1 MRDIRSATRCE
12 IGRFGSSYGRP
23 SALAAA
29 GAARAQRAIVMV
41 RRRRAWSMAS
51 ARYPLPVCASSN
63 DDRARTLWS
72 ASMPRRRISVTPAD
86 VMREGFEAVR
96 REAKV
101 PERFAPEAEAEA
113 QRAASSAHDAERV
126 DVPFIT
132 IDPPGS
138 RDLDQAMH
146 IERSGTGH
154 RVRYA
159 IADVAGFVRPG
170 GALDGATHERG
181 VTVYA
186 PDAKAPLHPP
196 VLSEGGASL
205 LQDEWRP
212 AAVWTLDLDEAGE
225 LVSTSV
231 ERAQ

>member
-1 MRDIRSATRCE
+1 MPARWIRVAPAT
-12 IGRFGSSYGRP
+12 
-23 SALAAA
+23 ALE
-29 GAARAQRAIVMV
+29 
-41 RRRRAWSMAS
+41 
-51 ARYPLPVCASSN
+51 
-63 DDRARTLWS
+63 D
-72 ASMPRRRISVTPAD
+72 
-86 VMREGFEAVR
+86 GFEAIR
-96 REAKV
+96 REAQV
-101 PERFAPEAEAEA
+101 PDAFDPGALARAREAAAAPHDEGERL
-113 QRAASSAHDAERV
+113 
-126 DVPFIT
+126 DVPFVT
-132 IDPPGS
+132 IAPPGS
-138 RDLDQAMH
+138 RDLDQALH
-146 IERSGTGH
+146 IERAGTGH